1 MARTLTLRPPAK
13 INWSLRIGRR
23 REDGYHDVETILQSI
38 DLSDTLVFTRK
49 AGPFGFTSSAADVPA
64 DESNLIWRAARA
76 LWTAAG
82 RTDDPRDAHAKLT
95 KAIPVGAGLGGGS
108 ADAAAALVG
117 LNAIWNLKF
126 PAAVLAHIGASLGA
140 DVPFFMTG
148 GTAMG
153 VGRGDRIYPLVDVK
167 PMGLVIIKPSFGVST
182 ADAYRWLDEDGLT
195 QPSQGGGLDL
205 QAGWPAG
212 MLHIIN
218 DLQAP
223 VARRHPVIQDA
234 IDACRREGAL
244 AAAMTGSGSAVF
256 GVFQSAAAL
265 RAARRLRRRDW
276 LVVVTRTLTR
286 AQARRRLTL

>member
-13 INWSLRIGRR
+13 INWSLRIGPR

-49 AGPFGFTSSAADVPA
+49 AGPFSLTSTGADVPV

-82 RTDDPRDAHAKLT
+82 RTDHPHDAHVKLT

-117 LNAIWNLKF
+117 LNAIWHLKF
-126 PAAVLAHIGASLGA
+126 SPGVLAHIGAGLGA

-148 GTAMG
+148 GTAIG

-167 PMGLVIIKPSFGVST
+167 PMGLVLIKPSFGVAT
-182 ADAYRWLDEDGLT
+182 ADAYRWLDEDT
-195 QPSQGGGLDL
+195 AAQPAPSACADL
-205 QAGWPAG
+205 PSGWPAG
-212 MLHIIN
+212 SLHILN

-223 VARRHPVIQDA
+223 VTRRHPQVQEA
-234 IDACRREGAL
+234 IDALRREGAL
-244 AAAMTGSGSAVF
+244 AAAMTGSGSAIF